1 MKIFSVIYVLLALVS
16 SQVEAGTVR
25 LFNDSSYKLR
35 AVIRGADGSYLGEVV
50 ITPQSSNTWT
60 DSVQHYG
67 QEEANSYQRNVT
79 RSQTPYTIIWYCMD
93 GSDFSFSDNIGTGAF
108 TQAQQGTGKKSCGG
122 NKAPEIFK
130 DSQGENI
137 LPPQDNTQGP

>member
-1 MKIFSVIYVLLALVS
+1 MKIFSVIYVLLALVC